1 MIEGR
6 PITELLNAWQAG
18 DRAALDRLI
27 ELVYPELAESA
38 RRAMARERD
47 SHTLEPTALVN
58 EVYLRLQKTKGLSW
72 ESRGQFFVFAAG
84 LMRRLLVE
92 HARAHGAKK
101 RGGES
106 ARVSLEGAELATE
119 EPAIDPL
126 VLEEALKALE
136 EVDPRLVRVV
146 ELRVFAGYKEG
157 EIAEALGLGRAT
169 VQRDWAL
176 AKRVLAKFLSDTGG
190 REAS

>member
-1 MIEGR
+1 MTEDR

-18 DRAALDRLI
+18 DRAALDRLV

-72 ESRGQFFVFAAG
+72 ESRGQFFIFAAG
-84 LMRRLLVE
+84 LMRRILVE

-101 RGGES
+101 RGGET
-106 ARVSLEGAELATE
+106 ARVSLEGVDLPAE

-126 VLEEALKALE
+126 VLEESLKALE

-146 ELRVFAGYKEG
+146 ELRVFAGYKET
-157 EIAEALGLGRAT
+157 EIADALGLGRAT
-169 VQRDWAL
+169 VQRDWSM
-176 AKRVLAKFLSDTGG
+176 AKRVLAKFLSDKGG
-190 REAS
+190 RGAL